1 MTTESIKIA
10 AIEALISSITCTG
23 TNHTT
28 NDATANANTTANTT
42 DKNGVSGTSHM
53 RLAQRILSSSIG
65 ELSQQQQH
73 QQSDRHTPP
82 YLLKKIERS
91 YKKRIKEASSSSRA
105 ATVRDTDD
113 HKVDQSHSQNQT
125 KHVQNT
131 MQQAR
136 ALTTE
141 LMNDGIENQLLSDL
155 LLLFSRLA
163 ASPSTSPFTQQ
174 TSSPGIHQISNQPSM
189 ITAAIAAATS
199 NARPATIIS
208 YRHEQLAIQN
218 DESDILRE
226 CIHALQFIDGELL
239 QFYKRL
245 SSSSSQS
252 DKRNV
257 YNPSTS
263 TSMKMKTEMDSH
275 MGQYDGIR
283 IKPGLLSFELNSI
296 QRFNHRSS
304 NSASGGK
311 DAIRICCEAG
321 WLYNRIQTFRT
332 EVQLHGVVPRA
343 LSCALSKE
351 MDAYHSFLHQLQL
364 QLQLDHSNS
373 KRKAESRKEGEHGYG
388 HGHEYGHAKKLTLR
402 KLLLLLRGPM
412 GHLRTLGMVVDGM
425 KRDVNGG
432 QLLLCLYL
440 HSMHGDQRH
449 REIVERILYESS
461 KPWYDLLY
469 DWTLAGML
477 SDGGKKGGE
486 FFIVEDTNVADANLW
501 HGRYLLQEG
510 QVPHVPGVGD
520 RGGLLSER
528 LAKDILI
535 VGKGVNFIRRCLHD
549 SEWEFDLRDLLP
561 RSLWGDGSAMMVD
574 TDKNGDG
581 EVLRQI
587 KLKLGFH
594 YDANSDE
601 AFDISGKSG
610 EIITHT
616 KLEKTVAVAA
626 SQVHRHILSSLFEHH
641 HLLDHLRGLKEILFL
656 GQGDFIC
663 ALMDALHTE
672 FESRDGIHEIY
683 MISMMNIVHD
693 ALRTTNA
700 KFLPEYVT
708 KRVQIRLLSGESSAD
723 TFWTDG
729 ANKDGEKEG
738 WDIFT
743 LDYAI
748 DAPLTAIVHPKAME
762 KYHLV
767 FNLLFRLKKIEWM
780 MNNTWRQSTTLT
792 HALQFM
798 ITKFGTVALA
808 PGSSLKSENTLSRM
822 KRLLRKFAM
831 TRQCMLHFLTNLQSY
846 LMFEVLESGWKDLVQ
861 KLQGATTLDEVITS
875 HDEYLNDI
883 LEKSLVGEALLEDA
897 GVEGSGSELPK
908 QLRLVLSAAFRFC
921 KMHDNI
927 FSEGVETIQKATE
940 KRRGAQK
947 RSAHGEWG
955 FDQFD
960 ADVEGLNF
968 YSLAD
973 EASLV
978 EVESI
983 SEEFDMSLRT
993 LLSMLNDRINGNSVR
1008 DVDVSSPSLMRPTQT
1023 QSSDQANAS
1032 KNDALRFLTFRLDF
1046 SAFYGL

>member
-28 NDATANANTTANTT
+28 NDATANANANANTTDNTT

-113 HKVDQSHSQNQT
+113 HKVDQSHSQNLSHSQT
-125 KHVQNT
+125 NHVQNT

-163 ASPSTSPFTQQ
+163 ASTSTSPLTQQ

-189 ITAAIAAATS
+189 ITAATAAAAS

-239 QFYKRL
+239 QFYKRP

-263 TSMKMKTEMDSH
+263 TSMEMKTEMDSH

-388 HGHEYGHAKKLTLR
+388 HEYEYGHAKKLTLR

-425 KRDVNGG
+425 KRDVNG
-432 QLLLCLYL
+432 
-440 HSMHGDQRH
+440 
-449 REIVERILYESS
+449 
-461 KPWYDLLY
+461 
-469 DWTLAGML
+469 
-477 SDGGKKGGE
+477 
-486 FFIVEDTNVADANLW
+486 
-501 HGRYLLQEG
+501 
-510 QVPHVPGVGD
+510 GVGD

-780 MNNTWRQSTTLT
+780 MNNTWRQSTTLN

-983 SEEFDMSLRT
+983 SEEFNMSLRT